1 MVKLTKLTTNERNW
15 LLESSGYIPAPGEP
29 VFIHRVDIDK
39 YDLKIGNGISN
50 LFELPSIILD
60 RTEQKT
66 IMNEAWLIYEDD
78 GCSSYYGNFRV
89 YTDET
94 LALET
99 YMSLVEEDIYWGFL
113 WMVQDELEDRPVE
126 EIAKS
131 IYLQDAIW
139 RVQKCPLYSTSSSC
153 YTKPLNITIGDM

>member
-1 MVKLTKLTTNERNW
+1 
-15 LLESSGYIPAPGEP
+15 
-29 VFIHRVDIDK
+29 
-39 YDLKIGNGISN
+39 
-50 LFELPSIILD
+50 
-60 RTEQKT
+60 
-66 IMNEAWLIYEDD
+66 MNEAWLIYEDD

-139 RVQKCPLYSTSSSC
+139 RVQKCPLYSTSSS
-153 YTKPLNITIGDM
+153 YYSKPAKMSFVFHPNGDM